1 MSIFF
6 HETLHRTAEVVERL
20 HAASVTICG
29 AGALGANITESLARA
44 GLRTFTLIDDDRV
57 EERNLSTQPYQRGD
71 IGALK
76 AKMMANMV
84 YRAVGAEVDA
94 RAQRLTDTT
103 VQKLLGGSALVVDTF
118 DNSPS
123 RRLVKDWCAE
133 TGTPCLHAGL
143 ADGYAEVIWNAHYR
157 VPAPAQDDI
166 CDYPLARNLVTL
178 AVSVACEVLID
189 FIATGSQRSYTVT
202 LADFAVRPFI

>member
-6 HETLHRTAEVVERL
+6 HEKLHRTAEVVERMQ
-20 HAASVTICG
+20 AAAVTVCG

-44 GLRTFTLIDDDRV
+44 GVQTFTLIDDDRV

-76 AKMMANMV
+76 AKMMANML
-84 YRAVGAEVDA
+84 YRAVGAQVEA
-94 RAQRLTDTT
+94 RTQRLTEAT
-103 VQKLLGGSALVVDTF
+103 VPRLLGGSALVVDTF
-118 DNSPS
+118 DNSVS
-123 RRLVKDWCAE
+123 RRLVMDWCAE
-133 TGTPCLHAGL
+133 TGTPCLHVGL
-143 ADGYAEVIWNAHYR
+143 ASDYAEIIWNDQYR
-157 VPAPAQDDI
+157 VPSPANDDV

-189 FIATGSQRSYTVT
+189 FVATGSQQSYTVT
-202 LADFAVRPFI
+202 LADFAVRPFV

>member
-6 HETLHRTAEVVERL
+6 HETLHRTAEVVDRM
-20 HAASVTICG
+20 HTTPVTICG
-29 AGALGANITESLARA
+29 AGALGANIAESLARA
-44 GLRTFTLIDDDRV
+44 GFQRFTLIDDDRV

-76 AKMMANMV
+76 ARMMANML
-84 YRAVGAEVDA
+84 YRAVGAQVDA
-94 RAQRLTDTT
+94 RTERLTDAS
-103 VQKLLGGSALVVDTF
+103 VHKLLNNSTLVVDTF

-123 RRLVKDWCAE
+123 RHLVKAWCAE

-143 ADGYAEVIWNAHYR
+143 ADGYAEVIWNDLYR
-157 VPAPAQDDI
+157 VHSPANDDI

-178 AVSVACEVLID
+178 TVSVACETLIN
-189 FIATGSQRSYTVT
+189 FVATGEEHCYTIT
-202 LADFAVRPFI
+202 LADFAVRPFV